1 MKLIFLIA
9 LLLSILFYNL
19 LNDEQKNS
27 WIGFI
32 SLMTSIGFAVALMI
46 LIFGVWIMIDTT
58 EAGAGSYPSA
68 PENNEYKCY
77 RFKAVATVF
86 LEGYVYAKENDSIH
100 ELIESKKWEELE
112 NTEVIDVERILE
124 IEKVDD

>member
-32 SLMTSIGFAVALMI
+32 SLMTSIGFAVTLMI
-46 LIFGVWIMIDTT
+46 LIFGV
-58 EAGAGSYPSA
+58 
-68 PENNEYKCY
+68 
-77 RFKAVATVF
+77 
-86 LEGYVYAKENDSIH
+86 
-100 ELIESKKWEELE
+100 
-112 NTEVIDVERILE
+112 
-124 IEKVDD
+124 